1 MNRWKKWC
9 FLLMVLIGIGGLAF
23 SAVMTVMAVRF
34 LELGRVLFYGV
45 LAVLSMELAGYS
57 LFRLIRKRD

>member
-23 SAVMTVMAVRF
+23 FAVMTVMAVRF